1 MSVVRI
7 ERDTAAAALRAAAFL
22 VEDPDSVDYGRTL
35 IHCFIGSI
43 GASWDL
49 DAALRVVAQA
59 TLVAWTDNLFSH
71 DLTVV
76 AHSKQYNF
84 DVQRPEVEG
93 APA

>member
-1 MSVVRI
+1 MTVVRI
-7 ERDTAAAALRAAAFL
+7 DREAAAAALRAAAFR
-22 VEDPDSVDYGRTL
+22 VEDPDSVDYGRTI

-49 DAALRVVAQA
+49 DAALLVVSKA

-71 DLTVV
+71 DLAVV
-76 AHSKQYNF
+76 ANSKQYNF
-84 DVQRPEVEG
+84 DVQRSEVDG